1 MKVYPPLPIYT
12 WAHHFDVAK
21 IVRQNIKLQQK
32 LCLAKTMEDW
42 FWKQRRTRFLYS
54 RPRQLSTDFD
64 IYEWICVKKNSLTK
78 LQPWSQ
84 ENVHHWEDEVGEEV
98 VVDLGEFAP
107 QAGRI
112 PESGLKVVSYA
123 LGDHR
128 NLFQKVKTTD
138 TKRWTRTKARGVKM
152 WIPGVISMVTY
163 IILTKKK
170 RSKTAR
176 AINRLL
182 KLLLK
187 LRLRS
192 TFLSLTLVADFEQED
207 RTVPEEAHPDDFVR
221 SARTP

>member
-1 MKVYPPLPIYT
+1 MS
-12 WAHHFDVAK
+12 AK
-21 IVRQNIKLQQK
+21 DNGRLIL
-32 LCLAKTMEDW
+32 KTKENEISV
-42 FWKQRRTRFLYS
+42 FS
-54 RPRQLSTDFD
+54 PRQLSTDFD

-138 TKRWTRTKARGVKM
+138 TKRWTCGWFHIYQRQGHENVDTNGDLYYSHQEEEVKDCE
-152 WIPGVISMVTY
+152 G
-163 IILTKKK
+163 
-170 RSKTAR
+170 
-176 AINRLL
+176 N
-182 KLLLK
+182 
-187 LRLRS
+187 
-192 TFLSLTLVADFEQED
+192 
-207 RTVPEEAHPDDFVR
+207 
-221 SARTP
+221 